1 MTAMGSP
8 FSVVVAEI
16 VMQHVE
22 ERALANCRQIDA
34 FHDHLNEQNA
44 DISLPKKSKKMDQ
57 GSYSPTAS
65 V

>member
-34 FHDHLNEQNA
+34 FHGHFNAHNA
-44 DISLPKKSKKMDQ
+44 DISLPKKSKKMDH
-57 GSYSPTAS
+57 GSYRPTTS